1 MCVCVC
7 VFYIIQGLEEDF
19 VGLRQ
24 SDPSMT
30 GSVFQ
35 YLLTLSRL
43 LSLSYGQDQLTLDL
57 WTQAKHMEQLR
68 RERLK

>member
-1 MCVCVC
+1 MHDLAVCVC
-7 VFYIIQGLEEDF
+7 VQGLEEDF

-24 SDPSMT
+24 TDPSMT
-30 GSVFQ
+30 GAVFQ

-43 LSLSYGQDQLTLDL
+43 LSLSYGQEQLTLDL

-68 RERLK
+68 RERQQ